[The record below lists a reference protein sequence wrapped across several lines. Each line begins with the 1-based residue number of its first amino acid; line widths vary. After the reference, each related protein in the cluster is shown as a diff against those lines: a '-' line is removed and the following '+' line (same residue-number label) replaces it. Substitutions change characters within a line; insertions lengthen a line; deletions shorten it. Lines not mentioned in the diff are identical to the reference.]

1 MTQLKLLK
9 FRANWRLDAQKEGGV
24 YPKKL
29 GEAQRTKEGG
39 GGCPKIKGGGGGGV
53 LIIFRGNYFWGV
65 KNFWGG
71 KNFLEGGK
79 FSKIPNFSIES

>member
-39 GGCPKIKGGGGGGV
+39 GGCPKIKGGGRGG
-53 LIIFRGNYFWGV
+53 INYFSRKLFLGGQ
-65 KNFWGG
+65 KFLGG